1 MSEPHEQ
8 HAHDDES
15 GVPASGTGHG
25 LLSKQRRYLWFAAA
39 GILLAMVL
47 ALTSSFRVTGFVLAG
62 LLLVLAGLRG
72 FGREEGLL
80 FAARGRLFDA
90 VVLAGCA
97 GGLVLFSLIAPA

>member
-8 HAHDDES
+8 HAHEHGPAVPSS
-15 GVPASGTGHG
+15 GAGQGVLA
-25 LLSKQRRYLWFAAA
+25 KRRRFLWFALA

-47 ALTSSFRVTGFVLAG
+47 ALTASFRVTGFVLAG
-62 LLLVLAGLRG
+62 LLLVLAALRG
-72 FGREEGLL
+72 FGREEALL
-80 FAARGRLFDA
+80 FAARGRTFDA